1 MLVYEMILKE
11 LLAEFGVEFWRTGAK
26 DFVDLVIAL
35 KVDMGFGGQGRYDLA
50 GEALRLAKAR
60 GVPLRW
66 YYGGMKAAVL
76 PLLEVSTERLEALGI
91 EPPPPNKRTTTAMAV
106 AVARWLWSIEVS

>member
-1 MLVYEMILKE
+1 MFETIVKE
-11 LLAEFGVEFWRTGAK
+11 LLTEFEVDLWKQGAK
-26 DFVDLVIAL
+26 DFIDLVIAL

-50 GEALRLAKAR
+50 GEAQRLAKVR

-76 PLLEVSTERLEALGI
+76 PLLKGRAGRLQALGI
-91 EPPPPNKRTTTAMAV
+91 EPPPPNKRTVTAMAV
-106 AVARWLWSIEVS
+106 AVARWLWSIEAS